1 VRQHGA
7 CSKALSYLRKH
18 STHNTPPL
26 SPPEHASTSAR
37 ISLDVP
43 QYNPGTRP
51 NRTTVEP
58 AGVNLFAKSYG
69 GTYGPTFVDFFEDQN
84 DRRKNSTL
92 SNNTLEDQLES
103 LVIIN
108 GVVDVLSE
116 TISVANVT
124 HNNTYDIAAIDLL
137 TYRNDESAL
146 ASDEMN

>member
-1 VRQHGA
+1 
-7 CSKALSYLRKH
+7 
-18 STHNTPPL
+18 
-26 SPPEHASTSAR
+26 
-37 ISLDVP
+37 
-43 QYNPGTRP
+43 
-51 NRTTVEP
+51 
-58 AGVNLFAKSYG
+58 VNLFAKSYG

-108 GVVDVLSE
+108 GVVDVLSK

-137 TYRNDESAL
+137 TYRNVKSAL